1 MSCKVLIVK
10 NLVSHQ
16 ISTVEKFR
24 SLEAL
29 NIGEHQDQSLKDAL
43 KDFQWLI
50 DILQSLPEVSDE
62 KKKLHYLIILFNHI
76 HMKVYLTVLLISLF
90 V

>member
-16 ISTVEKFR
+16 ISTVEKSR

-62 KKKLHYLIILFNHI
+62 EKKSFI
-76 HMKVYLTVLLISLF
+76 T
-90 V
+90 

>member
-1 MSCKVLIVK
+1 MSCKELIVK

-29 NIGEHQDQSLKDAL
+29 NIREHQDQSLKDAL

-50 DILQSLPEVSDE
+50 HILQSLPKVSDE
-62 KKKLHYLIILFNHI
+62 KKAS
-76 HMKVYLTVLLISLF
+76 LLDHTF
-90 V
+90 

>member
-62 KKKLHYLIILFNHI
+62 EKKSFI
-76 HMKVYLTVLLISLF
+76 T
-90 V
+90 

>member
-16 ISTVEKFR
+16 ISTDGKFR

-29 NIGEHQDQSLKDAL
+29 NIKKHQDQTLKYAL

-50 DILQSLPEVSDE
+50 CILMSLPKVSD
-62 KKKLHYLIILFNHI
+62 KKKAS
-76 HMKVYLTVLLISLF
+76 LLDHTF
-90 V
+90 